1 MFSQYIETE
10 EDLETLLRSITIAA
24 RKNAEMRFLDL
35 FLFEYSKNYDV
46 LDACYKSLWYLK
58 LIEIKEINTDG

>member
-1 MFSQYIETE
+1 MFSTYIESE
-10 EDLETLLRSITIAA
+10 EDLETFMRSMTIAT
-24 RKNAEMRFLDL
+24 RQNKEMRFLDL

-58 LIEIKEINTDG
+58 LLEIEGDIMNE